1 MQKKCIFVLPSK
13 SKKYFIMEQRNNKQD
28 LIIFEIENLLNKMS
42 NQVNFLIRK
51 EMTMNQLDVDLL
63 MENTRKLYD
72 TICSIELGIENSR
85 DVTPVAPEELGIDEP
100 EEFEAEE
107 EMDFEEESEVEEE
120 IEFEE
125 ESEVEEGFEE
135 PEVEEEMDFEEE
147 SEVEEEFEEPEAE
160 EEIEFEEE
168 SEVEEKFEEPEA
180 EEEMEFEEES
190 EIVEENTESV
200 EEHKESADMI
210 WDFTIED
217 SDTDSDT
224 DTELMDSSIDR
235 LIDSATDSFPT
246 SNLVPENDVDDDK
259 KDIVPS
265 PITNIYSAQSEED
278 SGIRTYK
285 IVRENAPTLGDV
297 LEQVEDNSLAARLQ
311 RKPVADLI
319 SAIGINDKFLFLNEL
334 FGGSMEKYNKSIRLL
349 NSFSTLLGAK
359 TYMSEL
365 QIEFQWDCNSDA
377 YKKLA
382 DLVERRFISIHN
394 A

>member
-72 TICSIELGIENSR
+72 TICSVELGVRS
-85 DVTPVAPEELGIDEP
+85 EELGVRSEELGVNDE
-100 EEFEAEE
+100 E
-107 EMDFEEESEVEEE
+107 D
-120 IEFEE
+120 
-125 ESEVEEGFEE
+125 
-135 PEVEEEMDFEEE
+135 
-147 SEVEEEFEEPEAE
+147 
-160 EEIEFEEE
+160 
-168 SEVEEKFEEPEA
+168 
-180 EEEMEFEEES
+180 
-190 EIVEENTESV
+190 
-200 EEHKESADMI
+200 AD
-210 WDFTIED
+210 T
-217 SDTDSDT
+217 DTDS
-224 DTELMDSSIDR
+224 ELIDSSTDR
-235 LIDSATDSFPT
+235 LIDSDADAELIDSSTDRLIDFVPVPVP
-246 SNLVPENDVDDDK
+246 VPEEEIEEEELIPEENPIPEKEADMVWDFTIDNEESGVRSEELGVDEDADTELI
-259 KDIVPS
+259 DSLTNRLIDSDADTNTELIDPSTDRLIDSVPVPEEKS
-265 PITNIYSAQSEED
+265 VPEEED

-285 IVRENAPTLGDV
+285 IVRENVHTLGDV
-297 LEQVEDNSLAARLQ
+297 LEKTEDNSLAARLQ
-311 RKPVADLI
+311 RKPVSDLI

-334 FGGSMEKYNKSIRLL
+334 FGGSMEKYNKSIRSL

-382 DLVERRFISIHN
+382 DLVERRFIPIHN